1 MFYCNAMPEGTSAS
15 ITGRRER
22 KKRKFVSSFSASEM
36 PHIPDALQYR
46 QNELVLAARYPYHP
60 DRTFDRGL
68 WSIEVFG
75 ERTSC
80 RRLTRHLSY
89 QGPSLSSKPRACQTR
104 NRGGGFCI

>member
-1 MFYCNAMPEGTSAS
+1 MIGCAFRGVLGKSARAENCQAEPNGHG
-15 ITGRRER
+15 GRRKAGPPAKAGLGVEQDFG
-22 KKRKFVSSFSASEM
+22 KFVSSFSASER

-75 ERTSC
+75 ERISC
-80 RRLTRHLSY
+80 VV
-89 QGPSLSSKPRACQTR
+89 A
-104 NRGGGFCI
+104 

>member
-1 MFYCNAMPEGTSAS
+1 
-15 ITGRRER
+15 
-22 KKRKFVSSFSASEM
+22 VSSFSASER

-75 ERTSC
+75 ERISC
-80 RRLTRHLSY
+80 VV
-89 QGPSLSSKPRACQTR
+89 A
-104 NRGGGFCI
+104 